1 MSKDHQQ
8 KLSHDNVTR
17 TYQKATPK
25 LEASINLEVW
35 SISKISERVEH
46 IATTYAFVTLKDHKY
61 NFCSNPMCRLI
72 NPSKTNMEKWVS
84 NLWKK

>member
-25 LEASINLEVW
+25 LEASINRKHE
-35 SISKISERVEH
+35 
-46 IATTYAFVTLKDHKY
+46 AYLKLARE
-61 NFCSNPMCRLI
+61 SNALQRHML
-72 NPSKTNMEKWVS
+72 
-84 NLWKK
+84 L

>member
-25 LEASINLEVW
+25 LEASINLE
-35 SISKISERVEH
+35 
-46 IATTYAFVTLKDHKY
+46 A
-61 NFCSNPMCRLI
+61 
-72 NPSKTNMEKWVS
+72 
-84 NLWKK
+84 